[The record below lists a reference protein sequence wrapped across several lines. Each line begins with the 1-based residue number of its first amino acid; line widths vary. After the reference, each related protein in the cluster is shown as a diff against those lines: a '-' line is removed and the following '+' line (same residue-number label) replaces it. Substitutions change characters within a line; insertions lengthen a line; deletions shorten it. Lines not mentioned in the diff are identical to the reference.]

1 MQNHLSTKGVK
12 CGKCGQILSS
22 PYSLR
27 RHEVRLHKNVKP
39 DGPHSCQKVVQSSQL
54 LNAHQRYHREYD
66 ISL

>member
-27 RHEVRLHKNVKP
+27 RHEGLLHKNVKP
-39 DGPHSCQKVVQSSQL
+39 DGPHSCQKAVQSSQL

-66 ISL
+66 NSL